1 MVRIAGLALA
11 ALLLGSCGGNGDV
24 NLPSPT
30 VTRTASGLPSPTA
43 TVPEP
48 TRTPASPEVPE
59 RTRTPEDTEP
69 PSPPAPTRT
78 SAPAQAEPSPTK
90 SSVIVVAPTPT
101 QTAPPT
107 SPTET
112 APPTSPTRTAATPA
126 PTASPSVQPSSSESS
141 GPPSW
146 LWWVL
151 AAVVVLALVIGVLLL
166 VRSRR
171 RAKFWRDDLAS
182 AEGEVAW
189 FARSLIP
196 ELRRLGSPAEVAGGW
211 NIAASRITA
220 VEDKLTA
227 LEPSAPDDAA
237 QNRARSLRDAVRT
250 ARGRIDGLLT
260 SPGPVLVSQG
270 LDAVAADLEQALRP
284 PAPPLD

>member
-151 AAVVVLALVIGVLLL
+151 AAVVVLALVIGVLLV

>member
-1 MVRIAGLALA
+1 
-11 ALLLGSCGGNGDV
+11 
-24 NLPSPT
+24 
-30 VTRTASGLPSPTA
+30 
-43 TVPEP
+43 
-48 TRTPASPEVPE
+48 
-59 RTRTPEDTEP
+59 
-69 PSPPAPTRT
+69 
-78 SAPAQAEPSPTK
+78 
-90 SSVIVVAPTPT
+90 
-101 QTAPPT
+101 
-107 SPTET
+107 
-112 APPTSPTRTAATPA
+112 TPA